1 MSLSIWPQHTV
12 WSPQSCLFPRVV
24 VPCLASP
31 CHACSTTKRSFF
43 SRCHHSPDDVMW
55 WRSATRH
62 VLVATGTSA
71 TQIMSPI
78 RFRHCATSG
87 GEQTAH
93 ATHATNLSERFPP
106 GHKQNHK
113 NRNAHCT
120 TTRRRKLL
128 RRLCKATFAVTAST
142 RPEHAF
148 LIRQKPSPS
157 RRQQVQRR
165 RRLPHCFHG
174 DRASSGWCSPC
185 NATQQRPHE
194 LSPHEQ
200 IL

>member
-1 MSLSIWPQHTV
+1 M

-31 CHACSTTKRSFF
+31 CHACPTTKRSFF

-78 RFRHCATSG
+78 RFRHRATSG
-87 GEQTAH
+87 GEQPAH

-106 GHKQNHK
+106 GHKQNYK

-148 LIRQKPSPS
+148 LARQNPRLHGVSKCNGAGVSHIVFMEIELRQGGVRLAMLRTSDHTSCHPTS
-157 RRQQVQRR
+157 R
-165 RRLPHCFHG
+165 
-174 DRASSGWCSPC
+174 SC
-185 NATQQRPHE
+185 NE
-194 LSPHEQ
+194 
-200 IL
+200 

>member
-1 MSLSIWPQHTV
+1 MFSHLPVRSTRYRHRPRHLNFEV
-12 WSPQSCLFPRVV
+12 MERFELSCLFQSGHNIRCGPRS
-24 VPCLASP
+24 PASP
-31 CHACSTTKRSFF
+31 CHTCPTTKRTFF

-87 GEQTAH
+87 GEQPAH
-93 ATHATNLSERFPP
+93 ATRATNLSERFPP
-106 GHKQNHK
+106 GHKQNYK

-128 RRLCKATFAVTAST
+128 RRLC
-142 RPEHAF
+142 
-148 LIRQKPSPS
+148 
-157 RRQQVQRR
+157 
-165 RRLPHCFHG
+165 
-174 DRASSGWCSPC
+174 
-185 NATQQRPHE
+185 
-194 LSPHEQ
+194 
-200 IL
+200 

>member
-1 MSLSIWPQHTV
+1 MAQ
-12 WSPQSCLFPRVV
+12 
-24 VPCLASP
+24 
-31 CHACSTTKRSFF
+31 
-43 SRCHHSPDDVMW
+43 
-55 WRSATRH
+55 H

-106 GHKQNHK
+106 RHKQNYK

-157 RRQQVQRR
+157 PRQQVQRR
-165 RRLPHCFHG
+165 GRLPHCFYTEIELRQGGVRLAMLRNSDHTSCHPTS
-174 DRASSGWCSPC
+174 RSC
-185 NATQQRPHE
+185 NE
-194 LSPHEQ
+194 
-200 IL
+200 